1 MNKPRTRLGFDGGRA
16 YKPIGRDAEWQDLTL
31 GYTYSSPSLGD
42 PGGSG
47 AVVAAVQWLQNTL
60 LGTVA
65 TTVAVICVATVG
77 LMMLSGRVDLRRGAS
92 VVVGCFILFGA
103 SSIAAGIRSVASGD
117 TISVEPVS
125 YVEPWTTPPP
135 PPQTYVPP
143 ASADPYAG
151 AAVPSR

>member
-1 MNKPRTRLGFDGGRA
+1 M
-16 YKPIGRDAEWQDLTL
+16 
-31 GYTYSSPSLGD
+31 GYQYSSPLLGD

-77 LMMLSGRVDLRRGAS
+77 LMMLSGRIDLRRGAS

-103 SSIAAGIRSVASGD
+103 SSIAAGIRSVATGD
-117 TISVEPVS
+117 SVSVDRVT
-125 YVEPWTTPPP
+125 YVEPWTAAPPP
-135 PPQTYVPP
+135 APVTPSVPVP
-143 ASADPYAG
+143 AERAADPFAG
-151 AAVPSR
+151 ATVPNR

>member
-1 MNKPRTRLGFDGGRA
+1 M
-16 YKPIGRDAEWQDLTL
+16 
-31 GYTYSSPSLGD
+31 GYPYSSPLLGD

-77 LMMLSGRVDLRRGAS
+77 LMMLSGRIDLRRGAT
-92 VVVGCFILFGA
+92 VVVGCFVLFGA

-117 TISVEPVS
+117 SLAAEPVY
-125 YVEPWTTPPP
+125 YVEPWTAPTPPATAVQP
-135 PPQTYVPP
+135 VRVPP
-143 ASADPYAG
+143 ERAADPFAG
-151 AAVPSR
+151 AAVPNR

>member
-1 MNKPRTRLGFDGGRA
+1 
-16 YKPIGRDAEWQDLTL
+16 L
-31 GYTYSSPSLGD
+31 GYPYSSPLLGD

-77 LMMLSGRVDLRRGAS
+77 LMMLSGRVDLRRGAG

-103 SSIAAGIRSVASGD
+103 SSIAAGIRSVATGD
-117 TISVEPVS
+117 SLEPVS
-125 YVEPWTTPPP
+125 YVEPWTA
-135 PPQTYVPP
+135 PQAAAAPAPAPAPTWTYQPP
-143 ASADPYAG
+143 AAPAHPADPYAG
-151 AAVPSR
+151 AAVPNR